1 MNKSLN
7 STDYA
12 YIHALI
18 LNEKM
23 YAPNKNI
30 KYLRELDSKVLSMYH
45 RQSEIEA
52 EDAEDKRYHK
62 HITN

>member
-12 YIHALI
+12 YIHTLI

-30 KYLRELDSKVLSMYH
+30 KYLRELDSKVLYMYH

-52 EDAEDKRYHK
+52 EDVEDKRYHK